1 MADQLHR
8 LIYCSRAFAETR
20 DLHAHVEQILSVSRA
35 RNRAD
40 DVTGLLLLHQG
51 WFLQALEGP
60 KEAVGRTYGRIL
72 CDRRHSGPLA
82 LAGGAAATRAFGGW
96 SMSARRLSMA
106 DQRELSRRRL
116 TFDPT
121 RLDGE
126 AALAVLLASAQE
138 TEPSPARLA

>member
-35 RNRAD
+35 RNQAD
-40 DVTGLLLLHQG
+40 DVTGLLLLHEG

-60 KEAVGRTYGRIL
+60 KGAVARTYGRIL
-72 CDRRHSGPLA
+72 CDRRHSHPLA
-82 LAGGAAATRAFGGW
+82 LAGGAAASRAFGEW
-96 SMSARRLSMA
+96 SMSARPLAAA
-106 DQRELSRRRL
+106 DRRELSRRRL
-116 TFDPT
+116 TFDPK

-126 AALAVLLASAQE
+126 AALSLLLASAQE
-138 TEPSPARLA
+138 PELGALRLA